1 MKAIGRQEFISDYRG
16 GYDVLVREEFVSARG
31 RVQTFVERQFKYF
44 LTSEHVEWAT
54 MAHVSLTN
62 EIGVM
67 QPQPFTDWVWEGVLA
82 PGAKQHG
89 LQWWWK
95 RRQLR
100 RFLGAGGILI
110 VVGATRTGKT
120 YLMER
125 VTPGKIIPFRFGGD
139 VPIPG
144 LIEDKDMQLGVS
156 TVDEAGHRSKSDVL
170 KVVNRKAA
178 DGDGVALIFGS
189 RKSFIRSGI
198 GPYIANKRVH
208 ILEFVKKDELPL
220 LLVKRWV

>member
-1 MKAIGRQEFISDYRG
+1 MKAIGRQDFISDYRG

-31 RVQTFVERQFKYF
+31 RVQTFVARQFKYF
-44 LTSEHVEWAT
+44 LTSEHIEWAT

-67 QPQPFTDWVWEGVLA
+67 QPHPFTDWVWEGVLA
-82 PGAKQHG
+82 PGAKKHG
-89 LQWWWK
+89 LLWWWK

-110 VVGATRTGKT
+110 VVGSPGTGKS

-125 VTPGKIIPFRFGGD
+125 VTPGKIVPFRYGED
-139 VPIPG
+139 PC
-144 LIEDKDMQLGVS
+144 IEDKDMPLGAF
-156 TVDEAGHRSKSDVL
+156 TVDEAGHRNKSDLLRIVNRNTAAGNGIAL
-170 KVVNRKAA
+170 VYGNRKAF
-178 DGDGVALIFGS
+178 I
-189 RKSFIRSGI
+189 KSNI
-198 GPYIANKRVH
+198 GPYLANKRVL